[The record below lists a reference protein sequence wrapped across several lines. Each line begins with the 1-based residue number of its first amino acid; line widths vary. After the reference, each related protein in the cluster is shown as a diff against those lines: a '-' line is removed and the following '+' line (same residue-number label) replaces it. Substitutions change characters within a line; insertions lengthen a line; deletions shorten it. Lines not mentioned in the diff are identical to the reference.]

1 MEGLKKL
8 EKVQNTMMFIQNR
21 GLIDSSSPHLNHP
34 DANRFLANFILLLI
48 QPCGNLDMEAK
59 SGLISASLSKI
70 SAPFLEEASLFLGEK
85 NGKEGICNDFSV
97 HSDQKAILQ
106 SLDTEFNDMAIVGF
120 DAMQRA
126 NSTLED
132 FCRSYFMFHGMDA
145 NKPQSV
151 FRYLPLLSFTESYI
165 YQLDNLNEKLTQL
178 PTSGDPLNEPPDAE
192 GNQSCLISS
201 VKSFKTD
208 PFIPLVHLLERL
220 GLMTERIKE
229 EFKCGE
235 QYWTIERKLCS
246 ALTNRLEISIDDVMT
261 AIHLKSF
268 DYRVLNLLLY
278 QLRGEKVNELHM
290 EFLSVSE
297 CLVEVSDDLFDYEDD
312 VLENSFNVL
321 RMFVRIY
328 GSVGAPAMLAKF
340 ISETE
345 DKYIC
350 LLKALDPLLS
360 VKYQERC
367 EEATSEGGEKSG
379 SPLGSWS
386 IPPIIK
392 DEDLYRSEHLRPTTA
407 TNLGAMEC
415 MHLFI

>member
-1 MEGLKKL
+1 
-8 EKVQNTMMFIQNR
+8 
-21 GLIDSSSPHLNHP
+21 
-34 DANRFLANFILLLI
+34 
-48 QPCGNLDMEAK
+48 
-59 SGLISASLSKI
+59 
-70 SAPFLEEASLFLGEK
+70 
-85 NGKEGICNDFSV
+85 
-97 HSDQKAILQ
+97 
-106 SLDTEFNDMAIVGF
+106 
-120 DAMQRA
+120 
-126 NSTLED
+126 
-132 FCRSYFMFHGMDA
+132 MDA

-278 QLRGEKVNELHM
+278 QLRGEK
-290 EFLSVSE
+290 
-297 CLVEVSDDLFDYEDD
+297 DD

-407 TNLGAMEC
+407 TNLG
-415 MHLFI
+415 LDQILNS

>member
-8 EKVQNTMMFIQNR
+8 EKVQNTIMFLQNHN
-21 GLIDSSSPHLNHP
+21 LIDSSSSPHLNHP
-34 DANRFLANFILLLI
+34 DSNRFLANLLLLLI
-48 QPCGNLDMEAK
+48 QPCGQLDMEAK
-59 SGLISASLSKI
+59 SHLISATLPKI
-70 SAPFLEEASLFLGEK
+70 SASFLEEASLFLGENIGEEGFC
-85 NGKEGICNDFSV
+85 NGI
-97 HSDQKAILQ
+97 HSDQKAVVQ
-106 SLDTEFNDMAIVGF
+106 SLNSEISDMAIVGY

-145 NKPQSV
+145 NKPQTT

-165 YQLDNLNEKLTQL
+165 YQLDNLNEKLMQL
-178 PTSGDPLNEPPDAE
+178 PTSGDPLNKPPDAE
-192 GNQSCLISS
+192 GNRSCIISS
-201 VKSFKTD
+201 AESFKTD
-208 PFIPLVHLLERL
+208 PFRPLVLLLERL
-220 GLMTERIKE
+220 GLLTERIKE

-246 ALTNRLEISIDDVMT
+246 ALTNRLEISIDDVKM

-290 EFLSVSE
+290 DFLSVSE
-297 CLVEVSDDLFDYEDD
+297 FLVEVSDDLFDYEDD

-328 GSVGAPAMLAKF
+328 GSGRAPVMLAKF
-340 ISETE
+340 IAEAE
-345 DKYIC
+345 EKYNC
-350 LLKALDPLLS
+350 LLKALDPILS
-360 VKYQERC
+360 VKYQRRC
-367 EEATSEGGEKSG
+367 EEATSEGGEKST
-379 SPLGSWS
+379 SPLGSWT

-392 DEDLYRSEHLRPTTA
+392 DEELYRSEHLRPTTA
-407 TNLGAMEC
+407 TN
-415 MHLFI
+415 